1 MEKYNSIDE
10 VLNFAIEQE
19 QSEVDFY
26 NDLADKMSKPKVE
39 QLFRDIALEKQNH
52 ILKLEAIRISGK
64 FNHNSYD
71 EIKEL
76 KTEHYIADVDY
87 SNEDPDYL
95 EALIMAMEKEKATF
109 MFYWDLAERVS
120 ATDLQDLF
128 YMLALHEAKQKVK
141 LEIQFD
147 RDSEEQFE
155 ED

>member
-1 MEKYNSIDE
+1 MEKYNNIDE

-26 NDLADKMSKPKVE
+26 DELADKMSKPKVE

-52 ILKLEAIRISGK
+52 ILKLEAIRISGN
-64 FNHNSYD
+64 FDHNSFD
-71 EIKEL
+71 QIKEL

-87 SNEDPDYL
+87 SNEDPDYHD
-95 EALIMAMEKEKATF
+95 ALIMAMEKEKATF

-120 ATDLQDLF
+120 SPDLQDLF

-141 LEIQFD
+141 MEIQFD
-147 RDSEEQFE
+147 RECQEEI
-155 ED
+155 DDD

>member
-39 QLFRDIALEKQNH
+39 LLFRDLALEKQNH
-52 ILKLEAIRISGK
+52 ILKLEVIRINGK
-64 FNHNSYD
+64 IDHNSYD
-71 EIKEL
+71 QIKEL

-87 SNEDPDYL
+87 SNEDPNYED
-95 EALIMAMEKEKATF
+95 ALIMAMEKEKSTF

-120 ATDLQDLF
+120 TPDLQDLF

-147 RDSEEQFE
+147 RECLEEL
-155 ED
+155 EDE

>member
-64 FNHNSYD
+64 IDHSSYD
-71 EIKEL
+71 QIKEL

-87 SNEDPDYL
+87 SNEDPNYED
-95 EALIMAMEKEKATF
+95 ALLMAMEKEKATF

-120 ATDLQDLF
+120 SPELQDLF

-141 LEIQFD
+141 MEIQYD
-147 RDSEEQFE
+147 KDCEEQF
-155 ED
+155 DDD

>member
-39 QLFRDIALEKQNH
+39 KLFRDIALEKQNH
-52 ILKLEAIRISGK
+52 ILKLEAIRISGT
-64 FNHNSYD
+64 FDHNSYD
-71 EIKEL
+71 QIKEL

-87 SNEDPDYL
+87 SNEDPNYHD
-95 EALIMAMEKEKATF
+95 ALIMAMEKEKATF

-120 ATDLQDLF
+120 YPELQELF

-141 LEIQFD
+141 MEIQFD
-147 RDSEEQFE
+147 RDCEEQFE
-155 ED
+155 EE

>member
-71 EIKEL
+71 QIKEL

>member
-19 QSEVDFY
+19 QGEVDFY

-39 QLFRDIALEKQNH
+39 QLFRDIAIEKQNH
-52 ILKLEAIRISGK
+52 ILKLEAIRISGT
-64 FNHNSYD
+64 FDHNSYD
-71 EIKEL
+71 QIKEL

-87 SNEDPDYL
+87 SNEDPSYQD
-95 EALIMAMEKEKATF
+95 ALMMAMEKEKATF

-120 ATDLQDLF
+120 SPDLQDLF

-141 LEIQFD
+141 MEIQFD
-147 RDSEEQFE
+147 RDCEEHFE
-155 ED
+155 DE